1 MFPYSENSM
10 KNLILI
16 LCSISIFAFAT
27 WSNANDSEKRSGI
40 SKEFNQNK
48 TQERYAMSHDV
59 NGSNSENT
67 EDDLNDERIIE
78 IIADD
83 NFFYPTSIYVK
94 RGETIKFVVTNK
106 GMYIHELVMG
116 TKEEQAKHHEQ
127 MRSMSL
133 EDMDHHM
140 HAGINSI
147 TMQPAQSQEITWT
160 FDSMMQQIE
169 FACHIPGHYEA
180 GMHGLIEINDIS
192 TEQTKE
198 I

>member
-1 MFPYSENSM
+1 M

-16 LCSISIFAFAT
+16 LCSLPILLFAT
-27 WSNANDSEKRSGI
+27 ESNSDDSDNSSGI
-40 SKEFNQNK
+40 SKEFNQYK
-48 TQERYAMSHDV
+48 IQDRYAMSHEV
-59 NGSNSENT
+59 NGKNSENT
-67 EDDLNDERIIE
+67 VDDLNDERIIE

-83 NFFYPTSIYVK
+83 NFFYPTSISVK

-106 GMYIHELVMG
+106 GMYIHELVLG
-116 TKEEQAKHHEQ
+116 TEEEQANHHEQ

-140 HAGINSI
+140 HDGINSI
-147 TMQPAQSQEITWT
+147 TMQPTQTQEITWT
-160 FDSMMQQIE
+160 FDSMMKQIE

-180 GMHGLIEINDIS
+180 GMHGLIEIYEVSN
-192 TEQTKE
+192 EQIKE